1 MKHFSNEEKLID
13 LHTHSTESDGTLT
26 PEELM
31 YHAKEVGLSA
41 IALTDHDSI
50 SGIAKARPVAEK
62 LGLELVTG
70 IELSTDYQ
78 KQEVHILG
86 YYMDETHPGFLAKLK
101 EFVDGRDKRN
111 AKMTQLLRQE
121 GFDITME
128 AVYQEYPHSVI
139 TRAHFSRYLVEHG
152 FVKDRE
158 TAFAKY
164 LGDGRRCYVPR
175 EKITPFEAVKL
186 IKMGGGLSFFAHPA
200 LCRMNHNKLHSLLK
214 NLKHN
219 GLNGIEA
226 IYSTNTPR
234 EEKNML
240 QIAQEFDLLVSGGS
254 DFHGSNKPFIHLG
267 SGKGNLRIPYQV
279 LADIKKHLSIPS
291 APQG

>member
-1 MKHFSNEEKLID
+1 MKYFSNEEKLID

-62 LGLELVTG
+62 LGLELVPG

-78 KQEVHILG
+78 KQEIHILG
-86 YYMDETHPGFLAKLK
+86 YYIDETHPGFLRKLK
-101 EFVDGRDKRN
+101 QFVDGRDKRN
-111 AKMTQLLRQE
+111 AKMTLLLQQE

-128 AVYQEYPHSVI
+128 SIYQEYPHSVI
-139 TRAHFSRYLVEHG
+139 TRAHFSRYLAEHG
-152 FVKDRE
+152 FVKDQE
-158 TAFAKY
+158 TVFSKY
-164 LGDGRRCYVPR
+164 LGDGCRCYVPR

-186 IKMGGGLSFFAHPA
+186 IKLGGGLAFFAHPA
-200 LCRMNHNKLHSLLK
+200 LCRMNHDRLRALIKRLK
-214 NLKHN
+214 DA
-219 GLNGIEA
+219 GLTGLEA
-226 IYSTNTPR
+226 IYSTNTPG
-234 EEKNML
+234 EERNML
-240 QIAQEFDLLVSGGS
+240 QFAQEFDLLVSGGS

-267 SGKGNLRIPYQV
+267 TGKGNLRIPYQI
-279 LADIKKHLSIPS
+279 LADIKNSLSIPS